1 AYAGRRAPPS
11 FRVFAFRLCELC
23 GLCVKRRHSSE
34 QRIDEWRD
42 GARLREDDQQSEQH
56 EDDDDRHE
64 PVFLLLP
71 QEPPE
76 LRKHATFAH
85 TVLNTSASSA
95 ADRDS
100 APDTASSRG
109 WRGVCARADP

>member
-1 AYAGRRAPPS
+1 MPS
-11 FRVFAFRLCELC
+11 MRVGTDRKPVNENDAVFCAA
-23 GLCVKRRHSSE
+23 SE
-34 QRIDEWRD
+34 QRVDERCD
-42 GARLREDDQQSEQH
+42 GARLREDDQQPEQH

-64 PVFLLLP
+64 PVFLLLA
-71 QEPPE
+71 QEAPE

-85 TVLNTSASSA
+85 TALNTSANNA

-109 WRGVCARADP
+109 WRGG